1 MNTFGMKVSCPVFI
15 GYDSPEDLLD
25 IDFGSLRP
33 PVLNLGGGSNLL
45 FERDFGGTVLH
56 SSIDYIKELSR
67 AGGSCLVE
75 AGSGVVFDSFVQ
87 WCCSRGL
94 WGAENLSMIPGVVGA
109 AAVQNI
115 GAYGA
120 EVKDIIEEVRCFDV
134 SRKCWCVLEN
144 KDCRYAYR
152 DSFFKNE
159 GKGRYIITSVLFL
172 LSEKPWPRLGY
183 GNLASLLEGK
193 PDLTPSDVRDAVCA
207 LRESK
212 LPDPGKI
219 GSAGSFF
226 KNPVV
231 PEEHYRRIEAVA
243 KSEFGPD
250 AVVPHFIQADGIK
263 VPAAW
268 MIDRCGL
275 KGSSV
280 GGAALYEKQPLVIVN
295 RSGEATPEDI
305 LELERIVVDA
315 VRNKFGVEL
324 HPEVEHIK

>member
-1 MNTFGMKVSCPVFI
+1 MNTFGMKVSCAAFI
-15 GYDSPEDLLD
+15 DYDSPDDLLHIGFEDLP
-25 IDFGSLRP
+25 RP
-33 PVLNLGGGSNLL
+33 LLNMGGGSNLL

-56 SSIDYIKELSR
+56 SSIDFIKELSR
-67 AGGSCLVE
+67 SGGYRLVE
-75 AGSGVVFDSFVQ
+75 AGAGVVFDSFVR
-87 WCCSRGL
+87 WSCGEGL
-94 WGAENLSMIPGVVGA
+94 WGAENLSVIPGVVGA
-109 AAVQNI
+109 SAVQNI

-120 EVKDIIEEVRCFDV
+120 EVKDIIEKVVCFDMD
-134 SRKCWCVLEN
+134 RRCMTVLDN
-144 KDCRYAYR
+144 HDCRYAYR

-159 GKGRYIITSVLFL
+159 GKGRFIVTSVVFR

-183 GNLASLLEGK
+183 GNLASMLEGRR
-193 PDLTPSDVRDAVCA
+193 DLTPSDVRAAVCA

-212 LPDPGKI
+212 LPDPAEI

-231 PEEHYRRIEAVA
+231 SEEHFSRIENIA
-243 KSEFGPD
+243 KSELGPE
-250 AVVPHFIQADGIK
+250 AAVPHFRQADGIK

-295 RSGEATPEDI
+295 TSGDAAPGDI
-305 LELERIVVDA
+305 LALEKLVVDS
-315 VRNKFGVEL
+315 VREKFGVEL
-324 HPEVEHIK
+324 HPEVEHVK